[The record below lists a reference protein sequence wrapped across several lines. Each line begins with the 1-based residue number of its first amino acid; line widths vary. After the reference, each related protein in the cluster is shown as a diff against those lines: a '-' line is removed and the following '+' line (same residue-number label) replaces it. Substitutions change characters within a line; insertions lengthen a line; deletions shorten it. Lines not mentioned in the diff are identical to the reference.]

1 MDDLKPRLSSA
12 IQTLL
17 DCELDYFLLTKSLD
31 QISEVML
38 SITGFDADQ
47 PSNISDNE
55 TITPAGLAIS
65 ALTAAKC
72 LRDIKRTT
80 YFIRGVDQALSKHL
94 SQQSKVNILYAGTGP
109 YALLLLPLLACR
121 MPAAECLTIT
131 LLDMH
136 KESTDAL
143 LKLIDALDLQDYPIE
158 IKTIDILEHISGPEQ
173 GYHLIISEVMQVA
186 LEKEPQV
193 AVFNHLVPMLSDNG
207 DFIPQTITVSACL
220 FDTGSETRK
229 ILGEITE
236 APRLFIGNLLSLN
249 KNVEPKYEF
258 TYRLP
263 DDLETF
269 NALMLTT
276 EIQVYQDYWLRNND
290 SGLTI
295 PKCTGAGLRAS
306 KDLGYSYIK
315 GDAPFWQIEEA

>member
-1 MDDLKPRLSSA
+1 M
-12 IQTLL
+12 
-17 DCELDYFLLTKSLD
+17 LTKSLD

-80 YFIRGVDQALSKHL
+80 YFIRGIDQALSKHL

-109 YALLLLPLLACR
+109 YALLLLPLLVYR

-136 KESTDAL
+136 QESTDAL
-143 LKLIDALDLQDYPIE
+143 HKLIEALGLQAYQ
-158 IKTIDILEHISGPEQ
+158 IKIQTIDILDFCDQPDGGFQ
-173 GYHLIISEVMQVA
+173 LIISEVMQRA

-193 AVFNHLVPMLSDNG
+193 AVFNYLTPMLSDEG
-207 DFIPQTITVSACL
+207 DFIPQTVTVAACL
-220 FDTGSETRK
+220 FETRK
-229 ILGEITE
+229 EMQKVTGEITK
-236 APRLFIGNLLSLN
+236 APRLVLGDLLQLN
-249 KNVEPKYEF
+249 KNTKPEYIF
-258 TYRLP
+258 TYSLP
-263 DDLETF
+263 DDLQDF
-269 NALMLTT
+269 DSLMLTT
-276 EIQVYQDYWLRNND
+276 EIQVYQDYRLKNND

-295 PKCTGAGLRAS
+295 PK
-306 KDLGYSYIK
+306 YIGVELLANK
-315 GDAPFWQIEEA
+315 NIAFNYINGSAPFWDIKEA